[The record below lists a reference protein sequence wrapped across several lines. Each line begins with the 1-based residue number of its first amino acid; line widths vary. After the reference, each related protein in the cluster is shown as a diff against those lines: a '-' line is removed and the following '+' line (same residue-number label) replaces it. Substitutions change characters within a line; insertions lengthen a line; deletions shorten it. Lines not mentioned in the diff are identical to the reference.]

1 MTLKASVVI
10 PTLARPQCMSNLL
23 RDLVRQKN
31 GVGEILIVDQ
41 GGLSPEKCEGLAEA
55 SAAGLARLIWQEE
68 RCAAKAR
75 NEGVRQARFPIV
87 IILDDDIRLKVDFVA
102 NHLKHYS
109 DPRVGAVAGAVIH
122 DDRPL
127 GSDISY
133 RYHLPYI
140 GYAHFPLHYDAVVD
154 GIANLPSGNMS
165 MLRDL
170 FLEAGGF
177 DEQFQYDKFVD
188 ADFSLR
194 AYRVLAEKGLI
205 ARHDPSAAFLHL
217 LTSEGKTRLWVE
229 PDHEGASANR
239 NQWDMTFYFLLKN
252 FGWAG
257 SWREIAARLR
267 LFIFRRPYLK
277 HPSKLWPAWK
287 EMAQG
292 LRWARCRLKEGPR
305 LMPECPDLSGW
316 REAHR
321 LEKYFWL
328 KEAPLHNPPRNY
340 GSLFWTA
347 RRLLNLAADFEREPP
362 QSVKVIAGFKNVP
375 HK

>member
-1 MTLKASVVI
+1 MNDLLSD
-10 PTLARPQCMSNLL
+10 LL
-23 RDLVRQKN
+23 RQSC
-31 GVGEILIVDQ
+31 GVGEIIVVDQ
-41 GGLSPEKCEGLAEA
+41 GGLSAATCEGLAQA
-55 SAAGLARLIWQEE
+55 SAAGTLRLLWQEE

-87 IILDDDIRLKVDFVA
+87 IILDDDIRLNEDFLA

-109 DPRVGAVAGAVIH
+109 DPRVGAVAGAVVH
-122 DDRPL
+122 DGRPL
-127 GSDISY
+127 GSDIP
-133 RYHLPYI
+133 YHYYLPYI
-140 GYAHFPLHYDAVVD
+140 GYAHFPLHFDSVVD

-165 MLRDL
+165 MLRNL

-194 AYRVLAEKGLI
+194 AYRVLAKKGLI

-217 LTSEGKTRLWVE
+217 LTSEGRTRLWVE
-229 PDHEGASANR
+229 PDDEGVVANR

-267 LFIFRRPYLK
+267 LFIFRRPCLK

-287 EMAQG
+287 EMTQG
-292 LRWARCRLKEGPR
+292 LRWARRRLKEGSR
-305 LMPECPDLSGW
+305 LMPECPDCNRW
-316 REAHR
+316 REAHPP
-321 LEKYFWL
+321 EKYFWL
-328 KEAPLHNPPRNY
+328 KGAALNDPLRNY

-362 QSVKVIAGFKNVP
+362 LRVKLGGQIKNSC
-375 HK
+375 HRQI